1 MVVVLGESTDLGMG
15 ILVLQVHLV
24 ELLPVGL
31 KDVQSGSV
39 GNPQS
44 DIGVVKYL
52 VDRQTCEF
60 VASRVS

>member
-1 MVVVLGESTDLGMG
+1 MVVVLGECTDLGMG

-24 ELLPVGL
+24 ELLSVGL

-44 DIGVVKYL
+44 GMGVVEYL
-52 VDRQTCEF
+52 VDRQT
-60 VASRVS
+60 